1 MQLLVTDYIM
11 LASAVFCIGMAG
23 IFINR
28 KNIIVLLM
36 SIELML
42 LASNILF
49 VAFSKFSGNFLVPS
63 SEDPAGQVFVFFV
76 LAVAAAEVAIGLAIL
91 IQVYR
96 KRQTINVD
104 EMDELKG

>member
-11 LASAVFCIGMAG
+11 LASTVFCLGMAG

-28 KNIIVLLM
+28 KNIVVLLM

-49 VAFSKFSGNFLVPS
+49 VAFSKFSGNFMMPTT
-63 SEDPAGQVFVFFV
+63 EDPAGQVFVLFT
-76 LAVAAAEVAIGLAIL
+76 LAVAAAEIAIGLAIL
-91 IQVYR
+91 VLVYR

>member
-11 LASAVFCIGMAG
+11 LARTVFCLGMAG

-28 KNIIVLLM
+28 KNIVVLLM

-49 VAFSKFSGNFLVPS
+49 VAFSKFSGNFMMPTT
-63 SEDPAGQVFVFFV
+63 EDPAGQVFVLFT
-76 LAVAAAEVAIGLAIL
+76 LAVAAAEIAIGLAIL
-91 IQVYR
+91 VLVYR